1 MLKTTQEFLPKED
14 IVTVR
19 EWLRAPGAVL
29 FRRLCSA
36 RVHENQISATAKFTD
51 ERASHVADGLKAMSE
66 SIDYRRAL
74 SVMDYF
80 ADIETPLYTVKIT
93 TDTP

>member
-1 MLKTTQEFLPKED
+1 MLTTTQDFLSTED
-14 IVTVR
+14 IAKVR
-19 EWLRAPGAVL
+19 EWLKAPGAVL
-29 FRRLCSA
+29 FRRLCNA

-51 ERASHVADGLKAMSE
+51 ERASHVADGVKAMSE

-80 ADIETPLYTVKIT
+80 GDIETQLYTVKIT
-93 TDTP
+93 EKA